1 MVGRDRPPSAR
12 LRRARRARGNR
23 ANGKTNTQCPTLNA
37 QRSTHSP
44 PIALSIAGSDSSGGA
59 GIQADLKTFTALGV
73 YGLSAVTCLVAEV
86 PRRVSRIEP
95 ATARM
100 VREQIEVLLKTF
112 PVGALKTGL
121 LCSAEIVCVVAQTI
135 QDCEKEGARS
145 IPFLVDP
152 VMIAT
157 SGDNLLEPEA
167 VEAYENELFPLATL
181 ITPNLDEA
189 ALLLGTVISGRR
201 QMETAA
207 KALARKYHASILLKG
222 GHLRG
227 ENAIDLLSHDG
238 ELTEFSAPFVRNVET
253 HGTGCTYSA
262 AITAGLASGFSLE
275 RAIRRAKKFVTESIK
290 RRFHLKSKSGD
301 ILDALRHSFR

>member
-1 MVGRDRPPSAR
+1 MVGRDR
-12 LRRARRARGNR
+12 LARRKR
-23 ANGKTNTQCPTLNA
+23 ANRKTNAQRPTLNA

-44 PIALSIAGSDSSGGA
+44 PIALSIAGSDSSAGA

-86 PRRVSRIEP
+86 PRKVSRIEP

-100 VREQIEVLLKTF
+100 VREQIEVLLTTF
-112 PVGALKTGL
+112 TIGAIKTGL
-121 LCSAEIVCVVAQTI
+121 LCSADIVCAVAETI
-135 QDCEKEGARS
+135 QDSEKKGARF
-145 IPFLVDP
+145 IPFVVDP

-157 SGDNLLEPEA
+157 TGDNLLEPEA
-167 VEAYENELFPLATL
+167 VESYENELFPLATL

-189 ALLLGTVISGRR
+189 ALLLETVINDRR
-201 QMETAA
+201 QMQTAA
-207 KALARKYHASILLKG
+207 KALAKKYHASILLKG

-227 ENAIDLLSHDG
+227 DNAIDLLFHRG
-238 ELTEFSAPFVRNVET
+238 ELTEFSALFVPGVET

-275 RAIRRAKKFVTESIK
+275 QAIRRAKKFVTESIK
-290 RRFHLKSKSGD
+290 QRFRWKSKSGD
-301 ILDALRHSFR
+301 ILDALRHSS